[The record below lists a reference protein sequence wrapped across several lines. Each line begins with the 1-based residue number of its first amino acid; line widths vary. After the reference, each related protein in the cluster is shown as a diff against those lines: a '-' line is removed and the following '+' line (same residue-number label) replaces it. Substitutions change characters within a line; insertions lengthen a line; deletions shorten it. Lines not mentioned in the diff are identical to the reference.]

1 MRIIIPLILL
11 AVLAGCNTI
20 TGAESGL
27 RVANLSAGGVVS
39 AVTGNA
45 GGVAVHQ
52 WGKDAA
58 YADVLIVQRTDNGMV
73 VVRSGAFKDAEVE
86 RLLVPSGEE

>member
-1 MRIIIPLILL
+1 MRILLILA
-11 AVLAGCNTI
+11 AVLLAGCTTI

-39 AVTGNA
+39 AVTGAA

-58 YADVLIVQRTDNGMV
+58 YADVLIVQRTDQGVV
-73 VVRSGAFKDAEVE
+73 VVRSGAFRDAEVE